1 MNSELIY
8 IVRVDGS
15 VITVPKT
22 VVLDFISEVNRDPVL
37 KRVMTLEEYHL
48 SSDLFYDSSE
58 GYFDYKQIHERRT
71 FADTYGDTFLV
82 YFRTFDPKN
91 VPCDIQDKY
100 EKFAEKNP
108 DVCMEYFLIYHY
120 DKTDFTVEE
129 DTYDSKIIKNLKSA
143 LMRLRMPWIQPAIQP
158 PIITFQPL
166 NQEDTPSNQEDEP
179 SIAPVEPHVSR
190 EYIPKKPLA
199 EMDDAEIDELFSK
212 PPWMR
217 NQTNN

>member
-1 MNSELIY
+1 MESELIY
-8 IVRVDGS
+8 IIRVDGS

-22 VVLDFISEVNRDPVL
+22 VVLDFLSKVSKDSVL

-48 SSDLFYDSSE
+48 SSDLVYDEAE
-58 GYFDYKQIHERRT
+58 GYFDYSQIHEKRKI
-71 FADTYGDTFLV
+71 ANTYGDTYLV

-100 EKFAEKNP
+100 DSFHEKNP

-120 DKTDFTVEE
+120 DKTDFTVDQE
-129 DTYDSKIIKNLKSA
+129 TYDSKIIKNLKNA
-143 LMRLRMPWIQPAIQP
+143 LMRLRIPVMRPAVQP
-158 PIITFQPL
+158 PIISFEPL
-166 NQEDTPSNQEDEP
+166 NQEERPSTPP
-179 SIAPVEPHVSR
+179 AEPHVSR
-190 EYIPKKPLA
+190 EYIPSKPLA

-217 NQTNN
+217 NRTNNQG